1 MYFFYLKAPLDFP
14 GGPVVKN
21 PLVNAED
28 TGFSSWSEPY
38 ARGQLSLWA
47 SATEALLCTE
57 KPLPWEART
66 LQLERSPHSLQLEK
80 PGRSNKDPA
89 QPKINVNK

>member
-1 MYFFYLKAPLDFP
+1 MGSIQCGSSGGHLQIQCSHQHLQMSFLSKNFKMYFFYLKAPLDFP

-57 KPLPWEART
+57 KPLP
-66 LQLERSPHSLQLEK
+66 
-80 PGRSNKDPA
+80 
-89 QPKINVNK
+89 